1 MTLAYWIST
10 ALSVVV
16 FLLYGLACLFAD
28 GMKAEFE
35 RFGLSRLRLLTGA
48 LEVLGALGLVAG
60 QFLHQLVI
68 LSAGGLTLL
77 MLLGVFTRVRL
88 RDSLL
93 QTLPAGLLMVM
104 NAYITW
110 HALGVRSD

>member
-1 MTLAYWIST
+1 MTLAYEVAT
-10 ALSVVV
+10 ALSVLV
-16 FLLYGLACLFAD
+16 FLFYGVAVLFAK

-60 QFLHQLVI
+60 QFIPQLVI
-68 LSAGGLTLL
+68 PAAGGLTLL
-77 MLLGVFTRVRL
+77 MALGTLTRIRV

-93 QTLPAGLLMVM
+93 ETLPAVILMVV
-104 NAYITW
+104 NAYLAW
-110 HALGVRSD
+110 YALGGPRP